1 MEKASKFINKGQAMD
16 AYIITS
22 EELGSMSHKG
32 RKFKNIGT
40 GITHVSKNRIS
51 STCISKVGMCEHY
64 LNGIK
69 IFSERDLKVSQV

>member
-1 MEKASKFINKGQAMD
+1 MEKASKFINKAHAMD

-40 GITHVSKNRIS
+40 GS
-51 STCISKVGMCEHY
+51 
-64 LNGIK
+64 
-69 IFSERDLKVSQV
+69 

>member
-1 MEKASKFINKGQAMD
+1 MEKASKFINKGHAMD

-40 GITHVSKNRIS
+40 GITHVSKNRICF
-51 STCISKVGMCEHY
+51 TCISKVGMCEYY
-64 LNGIK
+64 LNGIR
-69 IFSERDLKVSQV
+69 IFSERELKVSQI